1 MALYVLGDTH
11 LSFGVSKPMDVFGGA
26 WRDYVSKLRQGLGA
40 LQEDDMLV
48 IAGDISWGMTLEE
61 ALPDFQFLNELPG
74 QKWLLKGNHDYWWST
89 AGKMT
94 SFFTLHGLHKLH
106 ILHNNCGFY
115 GRTALCGT
123 RGWFFEEEKSGPH
136 DEKVFR
142 RELGR
147 LEASL
152 KAAQGAEEILVFLH
166 YPPRY
171 QGYECPEI
179 LGMLEQYGVKACYY
193 GHLHAG
199 SHRLAIQGDYA
210 GIDFRLI
217 AADYINFAPFFVK
230 D

>member
-11 LSFGVSKPMDVFGGA
+11 LSLGGNKSMDVFGGT
-26 WRDYVSKLRQGLGA
+26 WENYVSKLRQGLSV
-40 LQEDDMLV
+40 LTEEDVLV
-48 IAGDISWGMTLEE
+48 LAGDISWGMSLEE

-74 QKWLLKGNHDYWWST
+74 EKWLLKGNHDYWWGT

-94 SFFTLHGLHKLH
+94 SFFALHGLHKLH
-106 ILHNNCGFY
+106 ILHNNCAMY
-115 GRTALCGT
+115 GTTALCGT
-123 RGWFFEEEKSGPH
+123 RGWFFEEEKSGAH

-152 KAAQGAEEILVFLH
+152 QAAKGAEEILVFLH

-171 QGYECPEI
+171 QGYECTEI
-179 LGMLEQYGVKACYY
+179 LDMLMQFQVKACYY

-199 SHRLAIQGDYA
+199 SHRLAMQGEYA

-217 AADYINFAPFFVK
+217 AADYINFAPFLIK
-230 D
+230 E